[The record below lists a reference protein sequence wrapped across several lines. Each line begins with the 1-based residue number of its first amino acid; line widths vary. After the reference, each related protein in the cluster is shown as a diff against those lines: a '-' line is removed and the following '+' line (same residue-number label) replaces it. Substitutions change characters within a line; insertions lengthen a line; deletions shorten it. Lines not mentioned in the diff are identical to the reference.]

1 MLTIQHLPGVK
12 RRDKNLVGRI
22 GSSVLSTVGLGGST
36 AGGSADRGEWEGE
49 EGGNGASPK
58 ILRPRLYQVN
68 NTPLYLL
75 ITACKDNN

>member
-1 MLTIQHLPGVK
+1 VFGTTQSVLTTQRLPGVK

-49 EGGNGASPK
+49 GGNGASPK
-58 ILRPRLYQVN
+58 ILRPRLYQVHSIYY
-68 NTPLYLL
+68 TVQSL
-75 ITACKDNN
+75 